1 MSGLRR
7 SRFMRLP
14 EVVQLTGVSRST
26 IYRWMAHGEFPKQVS
41 LGANTVAWL
50 ENEIDT
56 RIKQMFGSDRHGLDC
71 STYSFDYWKR
81 FVAAASAHVACKI
94 I

>member
-1 MSGLRR
+1 MSGLRQ

-26 IYRWMAHGEFPKQVS
+26 IYRWMANGEFPKQVS

-50 ENEIDT
+50 ENDVNDWI
-56 RIKQMFGSDRHGLDC
+56 
-71 STYSFDYWKR
+71 
-81 FVAAASAHVACKI
+81 
-94 I
+94 